1 MVIKSLSRKRDNFG
15 DLLRY
20 INRLPAS
27 QLGKTAVLFNLPTT
41 DDLARIERAFVE
53 NFRKPSHRV
62 THPNGVTMYHEILSI
77 AADDREQV
85 TEEMLND
92 LARQYL
98 STRAPDCLA
107 YARAQ
112 FDTKN
117 PHIHIMIS
125 AHRLDGSKV
134 RLSKFQFGNAK
145 RQLERYQQEQYP
157 ELEHSVVQSHRH
169 GRTRTARI
177 ATTIKEGEQIRRERT
192 QGKTTPTR
200 KAQIREQVRD
210 IFIRSRTDAELIE
223 SFSST
228 GFVPYVRG
236 QTPGVVEMAS
246 GRKYRLKT
254 LGLEA
259 EARERM
265 VALKVVGDRER
276 AIKEILHDQART
288 EERERA
294 QGRDDDLD
302 DDLEYPAPMW

>member
-1 MVIKSLSRKRDNFG
+1 MVVKSLSRRRANFG

-20 INRLPAS
+20 INRPPAS
-27 QLGKTAVLFNLPTT
+27 QLGKTAVLFNLPPT
-41 DDLARIERAFVE
+41 DDIRSIERAFIANCQPPIRRDEV
-53 NFRKPSHRV
+53 K
-62 THPNGVTMYHEILSI
+62 MYHEILSI
-77 AADDREQV
+77 AATDREWV

-145 RQLERYQQEQYP
+145 RQLERYQQERYP
-157 ELEHSVVQSHRH
+157 ELEHSLVQT
-169 GRTRTARI
+169 GKQERTHA
-177 ATTIKEGEQIRRERT
+177 ATIHTTSAEAERIRRERM
-192 QGKTTPTR
+192 QGKATPTR
-200 KAQIREQVRD
+200 KEQIRDQVRD

-236 QTPGVVEMAS
+236 QAPGVIEMAT

-265 VALKVVGDRER
+265 VALKIVGDRER
-276 AIKEILHDQART
+276 AIREMLHDQART
-288 EERERA
+288 EERERT

-302 DDLEYPAPMW
+302 DDLDYPAPLW